1 MSDGAARS
9 LLVDSSSDRHRVFL
23 SIEGERIFKISK
35 HWGYPNIARNR
46 EIDQSTSALGR
57 RKTFLDYIPRKMEK
71 DQPDSLAT
79 VAVVSEKMAHPP
91 HSNYAPSEVY
101 SSTEPP
107 PVSIQNYFCLK
118 FFSTF
123 FRMINLKIL
132 NF

>member
-23 SIEGERIFKISK
+23 SIKGERIFEISK
-35 HWGYPNIARNR
+35 HWGYQISLVVENQS
-46 EIDQSTSALGR
+46 IDQCS
-57 RKTFLDYIPRKMEK
+57 RKKKDYVQRKMEK

-107 PVSIQNYFCLK
+107 PVSIQNFFYFFLFFLK
-118 FFSTF
+118 WNKF
-123 FRMINLKIL
+123 K
-132 NF
+132 NFKFLD